1 MKISDIISRDSHPA
15 PWSEGEKI
23 PWNEP
28 GFSARMLR
36 EHLSQNHD
44 WASRRSSIIDRQ
56 VDWIFQALLSGEPA
70 RVLDLGCGPGLYTS
84 RLAAQGCRC
93 TGIDFSPASIAY
105 AREEA
110 LAKKLECEYMEGDLR
125 EVPFG
130 FGFDLVMCIYG
141 ELNVF
146 KPQDAQQI
154 LLKAFDALVSGG
166 RLVLEV
172 QTYAGVHDL
181 GRAPATW
188 YSSPGGLF
196 SDRPHIQ
203 LQEGCW
209 DEATGVAIERYYI
222 LDGLSGTVS
231 RYSSTTQA
239 YTDDQ
244 WYSLIQACRYQE
256 VVFYQSLEGQSK
268 ATHPNLMGISACK
281 E

>member
-1 MKISDIISRDSHPA
+1 MNISDIISRDPRPV
-15 PWSEGEKI
+15 PWAEGEKI

-36 EHLSQNHD
+36 EHLSQGHD
-44 WASRRSSIIDRQ
+44 AASRRSAIIDRQ
-56 VDWIFQALLSGEPA
+56 VDWIFQAVLAGSPS

-84 RLAAQGCRC
+84 RLAERGCRC
-93 TGIDFSPASIAY
+93 TGIDYSPASIAY

-130 FGFDLVMCIYG
+130 SGFDLVMFIYG

-146 KPQDAQQI
+146 KPQDARQI
-154 LLKAFDALVSGG
+154 LLKAFGALVSGG

-172 QTYAGVHDL
+172 QTYAGVQDL
-181 GRAPATW
+181 GKAPATW
-188 YSSPGGLF
+188 TSSPGGLF

-203 LQEGCW
+203 LQEGRW
-209 DEATGVAIERYYI
+209 DEAAGVAIERYYI
-222 LDGLSGTVS
+222 LDGPGGTVT

-244 WYSLIQACRYQE
+244 WYTLLQACGYQE